1 MAGAKEATGQK
12 VYKLKEEQNTYIPN
26 KIYKQYTANQR
37 YLFSEKPKTIQ
48 KSKMYHLF

>member
-26 KIYKQYTANQR
+26 KMYKQYTANQR
-37 YLFSEKPKTIQ
+37 YLFSKKSETIQ
-48 KSKMYHLF
+48 KSKMYCLF